1 MLRVTIK
8 TDTIPKKIIH
18 FKILLN
24 CEKSAFEVAFQTFTK
39 QKSNGATTKT
49 KV

>member
-8 TDTIPKKIIH
+8 TDKIPKKIIH
-18 FKILLN
+18 FRILLS

-49 KV
+49 KA

>member
-1 MLRVTIK
+1 MFKVMTK
-8 TDTIPKKIIH
+8 TDKIPKKIIH
-18 FKILLN
+18 FKILLS

-49 KV
+49 KA